1 MVAGSATRKPCLEF
15 QARARTAPGKLGD
28 REQGGLA
35 GKFVVSGDGD
45 VGSKENKNAADADL
59 PLPLVLAALAS
70 ILRDSTGRFEE
81 TSDRIAQL
89 VLARET
95 GSGVDII
102 VALQE
107 FDRLR
112 QDFEAIEGILA
123 GCAQAIERPAANDV
137 GRSFRDVIAGIPVVD
152 FKNRLAR
159 RLAWVSLQSKAGD
172 LPFVEEAVF

>member
-1 MVAGSATRKPCLEF
+1 VSRDLEF
-15 QARARTAPGKLGD
+15 DAEAEKSIT
-28 REQGGLA
+28 E
-35 GKFVVSGDGD
+35 
-45 VGSKENKNAADADL
+45 ADL
-59 PLPLVLAALAS
+59 PLPKVLAALAS
-70 ILRDSTGRFEE
+70 ILRDSTGRFEQ

-89 VLARET
+89 VVARES

-123 GCAQAIERPAANDV
+123 GCAQAIERPAATEP
-137 GRSFRDVIAGIPVVD
+137 GHPLRDVIAEIPVVD

-159 RLAWVSLQSKAGD
+159 RLAWVSQETNNAD
-172 LPFVEEAVF
+172 APFVEEAIF

>member
-1 MVAGSATRKPCLEF
+1 
-15 QARARTAPGKLGD
+15 
-28 REQGGLA
+28 
-35 GKFVVSGDGD
+35 VSRDPD
-45 VGSKENKNAADADL
+45 VAADQNKSSADPDP
-59 PLPLVLAALAS
+59 PLPKVLATLAS

-89 VLARET
+89 VVARET

-123 GCAQAIERPAANDV
+123 GCAEAIERAAANQTV
-137 GRSFRDVIAGIPVVD
+137 RPLREVIGEIPVVD
-152 FKNRLAR
+152 FKTRFAR
-159 RLAWVSLQSKAGD
+159 RLAWVSQEIESPDTA
-172 LPFVEEAVF
+172 FVEEAIF